1 MFLRKWYKILAM
13 NTKVIIGIIVATAI
27 VLVGAVVLLGNSTPG
42 SSKAVLGKT
51 AGAKIEAP
59 ETNFDFKDIPYPGG
73 NAIHEFKVK
82 NTGDKELVIANL
94 ATSCMCTKVYLQTE
108 SGKGPE
114 FGMKGHTAS
123 SDWTGAIAPGK
134 EGQVVAVYDP
144 TAHGPQGV
152 GPISRIVS
160 FETND
165 PGRPYMEF
173 TFSGNVVK

>member
-1 MFLRKWYKILAM
+1 M
-13 NTKVIIGIIVATAI
+13 NTKVIIGIIAAAAI
-27 VLVGAVVLLGNSTPG
+27 LLVGAVVLLGQSSQG
-42 SSKAVLGKT
+42 SSGKAVLGKT
-51 AGAKIEAP
+51 AGAKIESQ
-59 ETNFDFKDIPYPGG
+59 ETDFDFKNIPYSGG

-82 NTGDKELVIANL
+82 NTGEKELIIANM

-108 SGKGPE
+108 LGKGPE

-123 SDWTGAIAPGK
+123 SNWTGTIAPGK
-134 EGQVVAVYDP
+134 EGLVVAVFDP

-152 GPISRIVS
+152 GPMSRIIS

-165 PGRPYMEF
+165 SDRPYMEF